1 MNAVG
6 SEVSGPGRGAEPC
19 RAPREAPP
27 AEVAEVHT
35 RLLKC
40 ALCVD
45 ESRAYWLQSQ
55 GRPAESDGTRA
66 ALAFEQSWF
75 GVKSMPWVTVLV
87 NNLRLRFDAYPE
99 ALAVLG
105 QWREMS
111 PDIRRLICHWHL
123 QLTDPLYRAFTGQ
136 YLVRR
141 RESLRASVDRHTV
154 IRWVEDQ
161 GPGRWTV
168 STRTQ
173 FGTRL
178 LSCAREAGLVVGR
191 KDPRELVFPRVPDDA
206 LAYLLH
212 LLRAVRFAGTM
223 LENPYLASVG
233 LVGGALADRLR
244 TLEAVHYTRVGDL
257 HDFEWPAEDLTAW
270 AEQSVLRGRA

>member
-1 MNAVG
+1 MNVNLAG
-6 SEVSGPGRGAEPC
+6 QAADSRSP
-19 RAPREAPP
+19 RAAMP
-27 AEVAEVHT
+27 AEIADVHT

-40 ALCVD
+40 ALCVE
-45 ESRAYWLQSQ
+45 ESRAYWLLSLGQ
-55 GRPAESDGTRA
+55 PAESDGARA

-75 GVKSMPWVTVLV
+75 GGKSMPWVTVLV

-99 ALAVLG
+99 ALSVLG
-105 QWREMS
+105 RWRDMA
-111 PDIRRLICHWHL
+111 PDVRRLVCHWHL

-141 RESLRASVDRHTV
+141 RASLRASVDRHTV

-168 STRTQ
+168 STRAQ

-178 LSCAREAGLVVGR
+178 LSCAREAGLVEGR
-191 KDPRELVFPRVPDDA
+191 RDPRELVYPRVPDDA

-212 LLRAVRFAGTM
+212 LLRKVRFAGTM
-223 LENPYLASVG
+223 FDNPYLASVG
-233 LVGGALADRLR
+233 LEGAPLADRLR
-244 TLEAVHYTRVGDL
+244 TLAAVHYTRVGDL
-257 HDFEWPAEDLTAW
+257 HDFEWQADNLVEW
-270 AEQSVLRGRA
+270 AEKTVLRGQA

>member
-1 MNAVG
+1 MNPVG
-6 SEVSGPGRGAEPC
+6 GDVRVSGRSID
-19 RAPREAPP
+19 RSIAPREASPS
-27 AEVAEVHT
+27 EVTEVHT

-99 ALAVLG
+99 SLYVLG
-105 QWREMS
+105 RWREMS
-111 PDIRRLICHWHL
+111 PDVRRLICHWHL

-141 RESLRASVDRHTV
+141 RDSLRASVDRHTV

-178 LSCAREAGLVVGR
+178 LSCARDAGLVVGR
-191 KDPRELVFPRVPDDA
+191 KDPRELAYPRVPDDA

-212 LLRAVRFAGTM
+212 LLRAIRFAGTM
-223 LENPYLASVG
+223 FENPYLASVG
-233 LVGGALADRLR
+233 LVGLALADRLR
-244 TLEAVHYTRVGDL
+244 TLDAVHYTRVGDV
-257 HDFEWPAEDLTAW
+257 HDFEWPADDLAAW
-270 AEQSVLRGRA
+270 AEHTVLQGRA